1 MSQSTDEIIK
11 ATAAWLLIPRPK
23 ASGQAKQG
31 VVRTDTAWAAAA
43 QAYLDATQAVEAAT
57 DSQNLAK
64 LALYALASKPH
75 EHGCGVVVEVPG
87 RWSEIDS
94 DEAIALL
101 GIDPQKYWDQCVGAS
116 VSLD

>member
-11 ATAAWLLIPRPK
+11 TTAAWLLIPRPK
-23 ASGQAKQG
+23 VSGQATQG
-31 VVRTDTAWAAAA
+31 VVRTDAAWATAA

-57 DSQNLAK
+57 ASQSLAK
-64 LALYALASKPH
+64 LALYALTSNPH

-87 RWSEIDS
+87 QWSEIDAGK
-94 DEAIALL
+94 AIALL